1 MDKKQFISHK
11 IQLIKELLKDGKYDQ
26 VISEFNELVDNHYLT
41 LKQTNELKQIELIA
55 KNEIKNKLHDI
66 FIKNLNRKQFF
77 DYVFNGNKLNLE
89 VLNSFFDKFDH
100 NLSIEEIALINSWLL
115 NRLISDYDRF
125 NLLAF
130 LKETNYKDKNIT
142 VYHKASDHEF
152 TFFLSK
158 FSFTYNESK
167 YYSQVAKLIEEHYF
181 KEPSIMNS
189 LLDILNEVFITN
201 LSIPLDI
208 KPIEVFHQLVNI
220 FNNSQNKNN

>member
-100 NLSIEEIALINSWLL
+100 NLSIEEIALINS
-115 NRLISDYDRF
+115 
-125 NLLAF
+125 
-130 LKETNYKDKNIT
+130 
-142 VYHKASDHEF
+142 
-152 TFFLSK
+152 
-158 FSFTYNESK
+158 
-167 YYSQVAKLIEEHYF
+167 
-181 KEPSIMNS
+181 
-189 LLDILNEVFITN
+189 
-201 LSIPLDI
+201 
-208 KPIEVFHQLVNI
+208 
-220 FNNSQNKNN
+220 